1 MVLVPLCREM
11 VGSYQEVRRTVAKNL
26 LRLTEKLEMQ
36 PENLEDLMNIY
47 SHIGEELRI
56 LHRRE
61 LGDKFFQINDCL
73 VDEIN
78 LREAKTAVGWRKAVM
93 DRKDRIM
100 SSMEDCLR
108 YVVGNLRESNKLFPV
123 KDGGNPYTTTS
134 TIGEYRHLRAC
145 MYVSFDRPL
154 GGNEEGRRER
164 REGGRERREG
174 GKEEVL
180 TIMMMAV
187 ILTVLQIVIRL
198 TGRIDDGADDG
209 AVREYGGSPHS
220 G

>member
-1 MVLVPLCREM
+1 MYTHA
-11 VGSYQEVRRTVAKNL
+11 S
-26 LRLTEKLEMQ
+26 
-36 PENLEDLMNIY
+36 LMSRHASIHTHAYTHIY
-47 SHIGEELRI
+47 THAS
-56 LHRRE
+56 
-61 LGDKFFQINDCL
+61 INRYIHVYHSICIYIQ
-73 VDEIN
+73 EIN